1 MFSSSLLMIILF
13 SILLFFSIIIKIKN
27 KQFRMDY
34 NIYDGKIIYS
44 DLKES
49 NKPLFSSKYHI
60 SGKPD
65 YILKKRRNRYIPIEV
80 KTGIHEKP
88 KIEHIMQLI
97 SYCQLVEETYKQKC
111 PYGILIYYDTKKQF
125 KIPYSNQY
133 KSLLKN
139 TIKTMREQLQTK
151 EIERNHQDVNK
162 CKHCSMKTYC
172 HENIKAK

>member
-1 MFSSSLLMIILF
+1 
-13 SILLFFSIIIKIKN
+13 
-27 KQFRMDY
+27 MDF

-44 DLKES
+44 DLQET
-49 NKPLFSSKYHI
+49 NKTLFSRTHQI

-65 YILKKRRNRYIPIEV
+65 YILKKRKNLYIPIEV
-80 KTGIHEKP
+80 KTGKHEKP

-97 SYCQLVEETYKQKC
+97 SYCQLVEETYKQTC

-125 KIPYSNQY
+125 KIPNSNQY

-139 TIKTMREQLQTK
+139 TIQTMREQLHTQD
-151 EIERNHQDVNK
+151 IETNHNDPAK

-172 HENIKAK
+172 HEQINTN